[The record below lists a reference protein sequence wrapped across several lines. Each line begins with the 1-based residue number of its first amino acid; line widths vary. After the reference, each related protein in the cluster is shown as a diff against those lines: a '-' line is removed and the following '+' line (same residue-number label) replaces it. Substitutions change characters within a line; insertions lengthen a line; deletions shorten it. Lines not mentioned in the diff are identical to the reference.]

1 MLSFFE
7 FINYHD
13 FDILVEE
20 LIFDHDKNIIIT
32 FSFLNFFFKKL
43 DNEIQ
48 CYKNDKKNKN
58 KFIKILKECEIDYT
72 EKTFNEIYKLKENI
86 DINKIL
92 KDCDNK
98 SERVIKNLK
107 WICLK
112 KKDLKHILNC
122 DNYIKKFKSLSFY
135 KENNIA
141 KILLFYSNYLE
152 AEDDVLLKSTNFS
165 IL

>member
-7 FINYHD
+7 FIKYYD
-13 FDILVEE
+13 LDILIEE
-20 LIFDHDKNIIIT
+20 LAFDDDKNIIIT
-32 FSFLNFFFKKL
+32 FSFLNFFFKKN
-43 DNEIQ
+43 DNGTL

-98 SERVIKNLK
+98 TEREIKNLK
-107 WICLK
+107 WVCLK
-112 KKDLKHILNC
+112 KKKLKYILNN
-122 DNYIKKFKSLSFY
+122 DNYKKKFKSLNFF
-135 KENNIA
+135 KENNID

-152 AEDDVLLKSTNFS
+152 GEEINLLKSTNFS